1 MTRGRVLRRIVRS
14 AGLAALVTVGVTAS
28 MLGAATT
35 AGAVV
40 LPRGVKMT
48 LPHSVAPSPDF
59 MSSGDCGVAQPNDSA
74 TCNALILRA
83 IANARKTE
91 PLAAIPGSFNL
102 RAFDKLS
109 AVEQIFAIADIERT
123 ARGLPPMAG
132 ITAQLDAIAAKGASG
147 QTDPSTSLPLHLT
160 TGGKATAYGSNW
172 AEGTA
177 NALGA
182 DYFWMYD
189 DGLNSPNSSCTKSNA
204 AACWGHRKNVLFDW
218 ENSNFCPAGS
228 KINIL
233 MGVGEA
239 TSKVEFSP
247 SITEIFVNDC
257 GALPTDMVFT
267 WPDVQKLVFGH

>member
-1 MTRGRVLRRIVRS
+1 MTRGRVPRRIARS
-14 AGLAALVTVGVTAS
+14 ATLAALVTIGVTAS
-28 MLGAATT
+28 TLGAATS

-48 LPHSVAPSPDF
+48 LPHSVAPNPDF
-59 MSSGDCGVAQPNDSA
+59 MSSGVCGVASPNDTA
-74 TCNALILRA
+74 ACNASILRA

-91 PLAAIPGSFNL
+91 SLAAIPGSFNL
-102 RAFDKLS
+102 TAFDKLS

-132 ITAQLDAIAAKGASG
+132 ITTQLDAIAAKGAAG
-147 QTDPSTSLPLHLT
+147 QKDPTTTLPLRLA
-160 TGGKATAYGSNW
+160 TGGSATTFGSNW

-182 DYFWMYD
+182 DYYWMYD

-204 AACWGHRKNVLFDW
+204 RACWGHRKNVLFDW
-218 ENSNFCPAGS
+218 ENSGFCKSGS
-228 KINIL
+228 KINLL

-239 TSKVEFSP
+239 TSKVDFSP

-267 WPDVQKLVFGH
+267 WPDVQRLVFGH